1 MQWRQRRRGRGGGQC
16 LGIAGCPSLAGT
28 MTSWGGVDDGASAS
42 LAVPLLACARW
53 RWGADKGALAA
64 LAVPHWLARRQAGGG
79 TDNSALA
86 FWAVPSLAHA
96 TGAVVGEVC
105 LGILG
110 YPLLAGKT
118 MSWRG
123 SVPWHCWPSLA
134 RRRNGKL
141 AVGQMAVPWHPW
153 TLLVHVLVAT
163 AGWTESL
170 AIPYLLA

>member
-1 MQWRQRRRGRGGGQC
+1 MC
-16 LGIAGCPSLAGT
+16 LGIVSHPPSLACWRDNKLMVGCMPFVYLVEIMGIKPVT
-28 MTSWGGVDDGASAS
+28 QW
-42 LAVPLLACARW
+42 W

-64 LAVPHWLARRQAGGG
+64 LGVPHLLAGQQAGEG
-79 TDNSALA
+79 TDDGALA
-86 FWAVPSLAHA
+86 FLAVPLLAHGTA
-96 TGAVVGEVC
+96 AVTGEVC
-105 LGILG
+105 LGIVG
-110 YPLLAGKT
+110 HPLLAGETKH
-118 MSWRG
+118 WQG

-163 AGWTESL
+163 AGGTESL